1 MTYLVGLALLV
12 LGVGLLP
19 GAFVFFVGIV
29 LVICGAALIARAVE
43 RLDGAPVGPL
53 PSLSGGL
60 LLIVGLLGA
69 IPLPYQ
75 CRELVQWRAA
85 GMTFVPWC
93 GHLLAGLVCV
103 VWPGV
108 ICAGVWL
115 RRRPARPTLRFIWLS
130 LAATYLASYV
140 VGLALSPFLPRSL

>member
-1 MTYLVGLALLV
+1 MTYLVGLALTV
-12 LGVGLLP
+12 LGGGLLP

-43 RLDGAPVGPL
+43 RLDAAPVGLL

-69 IPLPYQ
+69 IPLPPQ
-75 CRELVQWRAA
+75 CGEQVQWGAA
-85 GMTFVPWC
+85 GMTLVPWY
-93 GHLLAGLVCV
+93 GYLLTGLVCV

-108 ICAGVWL
+108 ICVGAWL
-115 RRRPARPTLRFIWLS
+115 RRPPAWPTLRFIWLS